1 MFFEQAR
8 EEAEADW
15 KKNKKDARALTRW
28 GGALLELAH
37 FQQGPQAVELIEKS
51 VGKFREA
58 VAVNPQI
65 HEAHWCL
72 GNALTS
78 KGFLHP
84 DIEVAQGFFDQA
96 KEAFQT
102 AVDLDG
108 ENPVYNKALQLTEKA
123 PTLHAELQ
131 RQLAGQGD
139 GGAALGGAGGGGA
152 AGTAAKTAAGADDEW
167 YYPYVGWGVLVA
179 LCVSYSVWAKATAPK

>member
-51 VGKFREA
+51 VEKFREA
-58 VAVNPQI
+58 VEVNPKI

-78 KGFLHP
+78 QGFLHP
-84 DIEVAQGFFDQA
+84 DIEVAQGFFEQA
-96 KEAFQT
+96 KESFQT
-102 AVDLDG
+102 AVNLDG

-123 PTLHAELQ
+123 PSLHAELQ
-131 RQLAGQGD
+131 RQLAGQGES
-139 GGAALGGAGGGGA
+139 GTALGGGEGAGA
-152 AGTAAKTAAGADDEW
+152 QSAGAKTAAGVDDEW
-167 YYPYVGWGVLVA
+167 YYPYIGWGGLAA
-179 LCVSYSVWAKATAPK
+179 LCVGYSVWAKATAPK

>member
-1 MFFEQAR
+1 MAQMSREDMERLMFFEQAR

-37 FQQGPQAVELIEKS
+37 FQQGPQAVAL
-51 VGKFREA
+51 
-58 VAVNPQI
+58 NPQI

-84 DIEVAQGFFDQA
+84 DIEVAQGYFDLA

-139 GGAALGGAGGGGA
+139 GGAALG
-152 AGTAAKTAAGADDEW
+152 
-167 YYPYVGWGVLVA
+167 
-179 LCVSYSVWAKATAPK
+179 

>member
-1 MFFEQAR
+1 MAQMSREDMERLMFFEQAR
-8 EEAEADW
+8 GEAEADW

-37 FQQGPQAVELIEKS
+37 FQQGPQA
-51 VGKFREA
+51 
-58 VAVNPQI
+58 
-65 HEAHWCL
+65 HWCL

-84 DIEVAQGFFDQA
+84 DIEVAQGYFDQA

-131 RQLAGQGD
+131 RQLAGQGE
-139 GGAALGGAGGGGA
+139 GG
-152 AGTAAKTAAGADDEW
+152 
-167 YYPYVGWGVLVA
+167 
-179 LCVSYSVWAKATAPK
+179 

>member
-15 KKNKKDARALTRW
+15 KKNKKDERALTRW

-84 DIEVAQGFFDQA
+84 DIEVAQGYFDLA

-108 ENPVYNKALQLTEKA
+108 ENPVYNKALQLT
-123 PTLHAELQ
+123 
-131 RQLAGQGD
+131 GQGE

-152 AGTAAKTAAGADDEW
+152 VGAAAKTAAGADDEW
-167 YYPYVGWGVLVA
+167 YYPYVGWGVLAA
-179 LCVSYSVWAKATAPK
+179 LCVSYSV